1 MIKVFY
7 WCPYISDVATV
18 NAVFNSAKSLEK
30 YSNKK
35 IQPTI
40 INAVGEWDKKK
51 EDLKDS
57 RINILNF
64 FSKNYF
70 EKLPKLGF
78 FKSRITYII
87 IFFLTIRKLHKTI
100 NLEKPD
106 YIILHLITFIPLILL
121 NFFNYETKFIL
132 RISGFPKLN
141 FFRSFVWKSVKN
153 KIFYVT
159 CPTNLTLELLI
170 KKKIF
175 LKEKISYLPDPILD
189 VKFIQKKKI
198 ERINN
203 NKFDPNNTILSIGR
217 LTKQKNFDFLIRN
230 FKKISENYPML
241 NLCILGD
248 GEQRNQLMDRIVK
261 LKLEK
266 KIFLLGYKKNVFKYL
281 KKCKAFVITSSYED
295 PGFVLIEA
303 GYMNKTI
310 ISSDCPNGPRE
321 IIENNKNGYLFKSNS
336 DNDFNKVFN
345 FVMNETKS
353 SITKKKINMKKKCK
367 EFTIFSHYQLINRIL
382 K

>member
-189 VKFIQKKKI
+189 VKFIQKKK
-198 ERINN
+198 N
-203 NKFDPNNTILSIGR
+203 
-217 LTKQKNFDFLIRN
+217 
-230 FKKISENYPML
+230 
-241 NLCILGD
+241 
-248 GEQRNQLMDRIVK
+248 
-261 LKLEK
+261 
-266 KIFLLGYKKNVFKYL
+266 
-281 KKCKAFVITSSYED
+281 
-295 PGFVLIEA
+295 
-303 GYMNKTI
+303 
-310 ISSDCPNGPRE
+310 
-321 IIENNKNGYLFKSNS
+321 
-336 DNDFNKVFN
+336 
-345 FVMNETKS
+345 
-353 SITKKKINMKKKCK
+353 
-367 EFTIFSHYQLINRIL
+367 
-382 K
+382 